1 MTPYGIVAESSQDS
15 SRPHKGDVL
24 RGIARRACEADAF
37 GNERAGLRH
46 PRKEIAMRLR
56 VLLSGLTFFAAALGL
71 AWGPLMAEA
80 HTVNDRVRPCTIVGT
95 PGDDVLMGTS
105 GNDVI
110 CGKGGNDTISGIGG
124 DDIVRGGP
132 GNDVLEGGAGRDII
146 RGGTGNDRL
155 YAYDGA
161 HDHIYGGRG
170 YDSGRRDR
178 TLDTIRGVESYPG

>member
-1 MTPYGIVAESSQDS
+1 
-15 SRPHKGDVL
+15 
-24 RGIARRACEADAF
+24 
-37 GNERAGLRH
+37 
-46 PRKEIAMRLR
+46 
-56 VLLSGLTFFAAALGL
+56 
-71 AWGPLMAEA
+71 
-80 HTVNDRVRPCTIVGT
+80 
-95 PGDDVLMGTS
+95 
-105 GNDVI
+105 VI

-124 DDIVRGGP
+124 DDIIRGGP

-178 TLDTIRGVESYPG
+178 TLDMIRGVESYPG